1 MPMGRKPYYPMYWSA
16 ADAAAVVDVV
26 EVVTEI
32 VEAHPRLLDP
42 FVNFPIQPAVMASEL
57 VQSAEV
63 EPKK

>member
-1 MPMGRKPYYPMYWSA
+1 MYWPA
-16 ADAAAVVDVV
+16 ADAAAVVDVVDVVDVV

>member
-1 MPMGRKPYYPMYWSA
+1 MYWPA
-16 ADAAAVVDVV
+16 ADAAAVVAVVDVV

>member
-1 MPMGRKPYYPMYWSA
+1 MYWPA

-42 FVNFPIQPAVMASEL
+42 FVNFPIQPAVMASES